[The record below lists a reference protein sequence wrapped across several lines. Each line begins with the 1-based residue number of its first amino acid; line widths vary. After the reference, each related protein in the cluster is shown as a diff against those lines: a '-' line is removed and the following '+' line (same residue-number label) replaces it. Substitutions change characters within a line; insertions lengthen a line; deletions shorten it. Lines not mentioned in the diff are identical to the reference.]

1 MQYQICHLSC
11 SWGRSETARLSFRPP
26 DAVERDPCC
35 MCMWNC
41 LYVGCICRQLR
52 DSSHDLQLIGTH
64 AGRNDWSYRRNFS
77 VSSSTITGF
86 LFAGIENRTPA
97 AATPYSEITQLVIM
111 DETLVSWCFNH
122 NPTKH
127 GKTRRTRWQTD
138 RLKSRDDNNANAAR
152 GITNGGKLDENEN
165 ETTKHNLTKWRNL
178 SFFPFLSHTF
188 I

>member
-1 MQYQICHLSC
+1 MSLILFMRQIRDSTSLLSSTRC
-11 SWGRSETARLSFRPP
+11 SWTWPMLHAYVRLSLR
-26 DAVERDPCC
+26 R
-35 MCMWNC
+35 
-41 LYVGCICRQLR
+41 LYMQTVKRFFTWI
-52 DSSHDLQLIGTH
+52 DLQLTGTH